1 MYIYY
6 IYTNSNTVIDQ
17 LSILVWGRAKKQFFL
32 CEIQLDPGFKRN
44 VIHRKAHWEGLLFF
58 FQFQFP
64 RAKSVPNLPNVP
76 TLNPSG
82 ANIL

>member
-1 MYIYY
+1 MYVY

-17 LSILVWGRAKKQFFL
+17 LSILVWGRAKKQFF
-32 CEIQLDPGFKRN
+32 CVKSNWILDSRGTSFTAKPTGR
-44 VIHRKAHWEGLLFF
+44 VCFF